1 MSDKLAAPTKVPGE
15 EQTSYVSPSKAIQD
29 PMNRPVPP
37 KEEPKSTDI
46 GDSNFINAA
55 FKLVELGVG
64 SYEEAVPIL
73 LVAKAAKPKTDLDL
87 GMLKATSKK
96 SAPVA
101 ESIQRN
107 SAMLQSL
114 FENSN
119 EHRLIKIS
127 EALRNVKEL
136 MEDKD
141 GWVAPVATFRSH
153 VIAINSKGD
162 IFRAEIDEDE
172 DGIKVIKA
180 EKIAEGKPPVDLKK
194 TLTDT
199 INALVEGKK
208 ARVRVQLSEL
218 LKQASGGD
226 PSLEFSKQR
235 YQHILEGI
243 RAIPFWK
250 SHVKENEPKIRA
262 FLRGQLNEL
271 NKYSLKPRFQKLRL
285 GEVNEP
291 FVAQYKTGVQ
301 KALQCMVG
309 GLDKMRSDLQESYAK
324 DQWLINS
331 LASYDK
337 KVGVQTT
344 NFLNRFVGEF
354 ATSLSTVVDSVRPL
368 ISENDI
374 PFQALVYDTLAEDYQ
389 NYALAYLFAK
399 KALNDLK
406 SGV

>member
-1 MSDKLAAPTKVPGE
+1 MSEKLAAPTKVPGE
-15 EQTSYVSPSKAIQD
+15 DQTSYVSPSKTIQD
-29 PMNRPVPP
+29 PMSRPVPP
-37 KEEPKSTDI
+37 VNKPESVDISDST
-46 GDSNFINAA
+46 FINAA

-73 LVAKAAKPKTDLDL
+73 LIAKASKPKTELDL

-96 SAPVA
+96 SVPVA

-119 EHRLIKIS
+119 EHRLIKIA
-127 EALRNVKEL
+127 EALRSVKEL
-136 MEDKD
+136 LEDKD

-172 DGIKVIKA
+172 DGIKVVKA
-180 EKIAEGKPPVDLKK
+180 EKIAEGKAPTVDIKK

-199 INALVEGKK
+199 INALVEGRKSQVK
-208 ARVRVQLSEL
+208 IQLSEL
-218 LKQASGGD
+218 LKHASSD
-226 PSLEFSKQR
+226 SAFEFAKQR

-243 RAIPFWK
+243 RATPFWK
-250 SHVKENEPKIRA
+250 SHVKENEPRIRA
-262 FLRGQLNEL
+262 FVRGSLNEL
-271 NKYSLKPRFQKLRL
+271 NKGNFKQRFQKLRL

-291 FVAQYKTGVQ
+291 FVSQYKTSVQ
-301 KALQCMVG
+301 KALHSLMEKF
-309 GLDKMRSDLQESYAK
+309 DKMRSELNETYTR

-337 KVGVQTT
+337 KYGAQTT
-344 NFLNRFVGEF
+344 NFLNHFISEF
-354 ATSLSTVVDSVRPL
+354 TNSLSTVVNSVRPI
-368 ISENDI
+368 ISERDI
-374 PFQALVYDTLAEDYQ
+374 QFQALVYDTLAEDYQ
-389 NYALAYLFAK
+389 NYALAFLFAK
-399 KALNDLK
+399 KALGDLK